1 MLITICFQKNLWIY
15 SFHGLVSSIQY
26 PVSSMK
32 YFELYD
38 LPVLF
43 ILDKKALKRKFYQ
56 LSKQFH
62 PDFFTLETEE
72 KQAEILELSTINNEA
87 YKTLSDFD
95 KRMEYILKEK
105 GVYAAEG
112 QNKMPQDF
120 LMEMMDINEALM
132 ELEFDFETETFE
144 NTKTEV
150 ENLEKDLSESIQPLL
165 ENYKDEIDNTV
176 DLEKIK
182 EFYFKRKYLLRIQ
195 NNLSKFAPLSD

>member
-1 MLITICFQKNLWIY
+1 
-15 SFHGLVSSIQY
+15 
-26 PVSSMK
+26 MK

-38 LPVLF
+38 LPVSFL
-43 ILDKKALKRKFYQ
+43 LDEKALKRKFYK

-62 PDFFTLETEE
+62 PDFFTLETVE

-105 GVYAAEG
+105 GIYEAEG

-132 ELEFDFETETFE
+132 ELEFDFDTETFE
-144 NTKTEV
+144 KTKVEV
-150 ENLEKDLSESIQPLL
+150 DNLEKDLSDAIQPVL
-165 ENYKDEIDNTV
+165 ENYQEASENTI
-176 DLEKIK
+176 DLEKVK

-195 NNLSKFAPLSD
+195 NNLSKFAPLSN

>member
-1 MLITICFQKNLWIY
+1 
-15 SFHGLVSSIQY
+15 
-26 PVSSMK
+26 MK

>member
-1 MLITICFQKNLWIY
+1 
-15 SFHGLVSSIQY
+15 V
-26 PVSSMK
+26 K

-38 LPVLF
+38 LPVSF
-43 ILDKKALKRKFYQ
+43 ILDKKALKRKFYK

-95 KRMEYILKEK
+95 KRMEYILKAK

-132 ELEFDFETETFE
+132 ELEFDFDSETFE

-150 ENLEKDLSESIQPLL
+150 GNLEKDLSESIQPLL
-165 ENYKDEIDNTV
+165 ENYKDAADNTA

>member
-1 MLITICFQKNLWIY
+1 
-15 SFHGLVSSIQY
+15 V
-26 PVSSMK
+26 K

-38 LPVLF
+38 LPVSF
-43 ILDKKALKRKFYQ
+43 ILDKKALKRKFYK

-132 ELEFDFETETFE
+132 ELEFDFDSETFE

-150 ENLEKDLSESIQPLL
+150 EYLEKDLSESIQPLL
-165 ENYKDEIDNTV
+165 ENYKDAADNTA